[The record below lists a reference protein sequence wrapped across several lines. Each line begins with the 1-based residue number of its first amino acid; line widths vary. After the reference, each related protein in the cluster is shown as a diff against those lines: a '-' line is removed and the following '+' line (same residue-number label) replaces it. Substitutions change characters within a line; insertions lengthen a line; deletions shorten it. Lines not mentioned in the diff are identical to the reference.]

1 MDEQAFHEQFL
12 RLAALN
18 FTLDPF
24 NGTFPFPSE
33 ETDVFYAVL
42 DRIIVPFLFGF
53 VTLTGVIGNSLVIY
67 VICRKRKMRTLTNLL
82 LMSLAFADLSFV
94 LVCPPFTAYESAAYH
109 WPFRGVGG
117 DVLCRLMHYLLNV
130 TAYVTIYTLVA
141 IAALRYFT
149 IVHNAATVK
158 YRTKSVICLL
168 ICGIWLSM
176 LVLNIP
182 ILLSYGVY
190 EDPHYFDLPFC
201 KSAGPEFGKRLYA
214 TFFVFAYLLPLA
226 IIGIFSLGILQH
238 INGAKSVYVS
248 RSEVRKRHAS
258 RLVISVV
265 LIFAIFWFPV
275 HIHLLM
281 VYFSSVPDTKFYNTL
296 HVLFQFLAYF
306 NSCINP
312 LIYDS
317 TSKDFRTAFREAVCR
332 TQPETSDQTIPL
344 THKPMQEINANT
356 KETQPP
362 PTHEEDVNN
371 SPTSARSVS
380 V

>member
-1 MDEQAFHEQFL
+1 
-12 RLAALN
+12 
-18 FTLDPF
+18 
-24 NGTFPFPSE
+24 
-33 ETDVFYAVL
+33 
-42 DRIIVPFLFGF
+42 
-53 VTLTGVIGNSLVIY
+53 
-67 VICRKRKMRTLTNLL
+67 
-82 LMSLAFADLSFV
+82 
-94 LVCPPFTAYESAAYH
+94 
-109 WPFRGVGG
+109 
-117 DVLCRLMHYLLNV
+117 
-130 TAYVTIYTLVA
+130 
-141 IAALRYFT
+141 
-149 IVHNAATVK
+149 VHSAATVK

-176 LVLNIP
+176 LLLNIP
-182 ILLSYGVY
+182 ILLSYGVH

-201 KSAGPEFGKRLYA
+201 KSAGPEFGKSLYA

-226 IIGIFSLGILQH
+226 VIGVFSLGILLH
-238 INGAKSVYVS
+238 INGAKSAYVPPDS
-248 RSEVRKRHAS
+248 RSVGRKRHAS

-332 TQPETSDQTIPL
+332 TRPAEPSDQTIPL
-344 THKPMQEINANT
+344 THKPTHEINANT
-356 KETQPP
+356 KGTQAQM
-362 PTHEEDVNN
+362 THEEALNN